1 MSDTMLQIA
10 ATTAEREPLFSINP
24 LAVVGFIAIVAILF
38 IIAEYNRFVQLRHK
52 IKQAKSGID
61 VYLTQRFD
69 LIPNLVECVKAY
81 SKHEESIFTE
91 IANLRSAYMSQS
103 KSLEKGANLNNKMN
117 QLIAVAEN
125 YPELKPSEQ
134 YLNLQRNL
142 TKIESQLQAARRIY
156 NMEVTNYNDK
166 ICTVPSN
173 LVASLFGFKE
183 AKLFEIEEY
192 KRENININLGE

>member
-1 MSDTMLQIA
+1 MAGLI
-10 ATTAEREPLFSINP
+10 I
-24 LAVVGFIAIVAILF
+24 IAILLIIILVL
-38 IIAEYNRFVQLRHK
+38 YNNLVKARNKV
-52 IKQAKSGID
+52 KQAEANID
-61 VYLTQRFD
+61 VYLNQRFD

-81 SKHEESIFTE
+81 SKHEQSIFTE
-91 IANLRSAYMSQS
+91 ITTLRSTYMKQPSNI
-103 KSLEKGANLNNKMN
+103 KEAENLNNKMN

-125 YPELKPSEQ
+125 YPELKASEQ

-192 KRENININLGE
+192 KKENINIKLED